1 MAAIAPH
8 QATPCTSTAASRPG
22 VLQGTLSSRIDLLG
36 GKGGFLPGLMT
47 DVVATKQHVAGFGP
61 AQAAAVTFIIQA
73 SRQGEP
79 VGLRATLTPGEMDEI
94 LNDFAAGLQTVP
106 GCLPDLAAY
115 LTPVP
120 RVNWSKMLLFTY
132 VRQIVAAHNAD
143 LLNPVQCFPVPAALQ
158 GATPRARWVNYLL
171 TCAKEAAGL
180 LPAGPNGQMPI
191 PVINPTVTSASTT
204 AILAVLLRATA
215 AELTNP
221 HYTVVGALS
230 PKEMIE
236 GINLVL
242 STLTAP
248 QGIFDILER
257 VIALLRFHMDW
268 FHEDKSGEESQLM
281 MAEKAFSQ
289 LIRLGKTPSLH
300 PFSFLAV
307 LKKVPSL
314 QAAHKKVLEALELA
328 KDEGKSN
335 KQFKRM
341 VSGVD
346 DTKTSEMDF
355 EAEDLIDT
363 NGKMNIEAMREMMQQ
378 QMAQAFKRQKV
389 AAAPAGKEPANRS
402 SMTLLLSQVMAKFH
416 VQRKEALAAAI
427 KLTSNLCAHC
437 KGQRVAHKCTA
448 CNGQGAPHKDF
459 VKAVDDAVSIAAW

>member
-1 MAAIAPH
+1 
-8 QATPCTSTAASRPG
+8 

-47 DVVATKQHVAGFGP
+47 DGVATKQHVAGFGP

-236 GINLVL
+236 GIILVL

-248 QGIFDILER
+248 RGIFDILER

-300 PFSFLAV
+300 PTVVGRKQTACWWCQSGNGLPLLVRNRLPVGGARV
-307 LKKVPSL
+307 AKSYRCWYETDCLLVVPEWQSPTIVGKKQTSCWWC
-314 QAAHKKVLEALELA
+314 QIGKVL
-328 KDEGKSN
+328 
-335 KQFKRM
+335 
-341 VSGVD
+341 
-346 DTKTSEMDF
+346 
-355 EAEDLIDT
+355 
-363 NGKMNIEAMREMMQQ
+363 
-378 QMAQAFKRQKV
+378 
-389 AAAPAGKEPANRS
+389 P
-402 SMTLLLSQVMAKFH
+402 LLV
-416 VQRKEALAAAI
+416 RI
-427 KLTSNLCAHC
+427 KPSY
-437 KGQRVAHKCTA
+437 
-448 CNGQGAPHKDF
+448 
-459 VKAVDDAVSIAAW
+459 

>member
-1 MAAIAPH
+1 
-8 QATPCTSTAASRPG
+8 
-22 VLQGTLSSRIDLLG
+22 
-36 GKGGFLPGLMT
+36 
-47 DVVATKQHVAGFGP
+47 
-61 AQAAAVTFIIQA
+61 
-73 SRQGEP
+73 
-79 VGLRATLTPGEMDEI
+79 
-94 LNDFAAGLQTVP
+94 
-106 GCLPDLAAY
+106 
-115 LTPVP
+115 
-120 RVNWSKMLLFTY
+120 
-132 VRQIVAAHNAD
+132 
-143 LLNPVQCFPVPAALQ
+143 
-158 GATPRARWVNYLL
+158 
-171 TCAKEAAGL
+171 
-180 LPAGPNGQMPI
+180 MPI

-236 GINLVL
+236 GIILVL

-289 LIRLGKTPSLH
+289 VIRLGKTPSLH

-363 NGKMNIEAMREMMQQ
+363 NGKMNIEGA
-378 QMAQAFKRQKV
+378 
-389 AAAPAGKEPANRS
+389 
-402 SMTLLLSQVMAKFH
+402 SQPV
-416 VQRKEALAAAI
+416 
-427 KLTSNLCAHC
+427 
-437 KGQRVAHKCTA
+437 
-448 CNGQGAPHKDF
+448 
-459 VKAVDDAVSIAAW
+459 VDDLVAITR